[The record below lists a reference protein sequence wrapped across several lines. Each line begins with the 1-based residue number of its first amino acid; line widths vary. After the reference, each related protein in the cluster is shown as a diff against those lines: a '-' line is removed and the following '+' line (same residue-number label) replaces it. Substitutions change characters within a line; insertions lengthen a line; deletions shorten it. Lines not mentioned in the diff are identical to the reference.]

1 MYSTCQGLTK
11 LLNALKESQNK
22 ETVDGIIKEA
32 GEFQEV
38 FKILEGGRQN
48 LSQLEVRVAVIWLLF
63 WWTTAWV
70 YINNIVMYTGLCFEV
85 GLVFFL

>member
-1 MYSTCQGLTK
+1 MYSIYQGLTK

-38 FKILEGGRQN
+38 FKILEGGRHN
-48 LSQLEVRVAVIWLLF
+48 LSQLEVRVTLIWLWFVLMNYGFKSVF
-63 WWTTAWV
+63 WCLHVCVQAFVLKWT
-70 YINNIVMYTGLCFEV
+70 
-85 GLVFFL
+85 